1 MKTVCF
7 TNAQNNVKGTSVAL
21 GMFDGVHMG
30 HRRIITAAK
39 NKSTELGVPSA
50 VLLFS
55 RSPRKAPVLL
65 SLNERLR
72 EIEALGIDVVYVYDF
87 EEIAHLTPEQF
98 VLEELVGKLSV
109 RAVSVG
115 YNYRFGKGASG
126 DAETMRSLCAD
137 NGVACHVSNAVMHLG
152 EGISSSRI
160 RTLLKE
166 GNVELANELL
176 TYPYYICSE
185 VVHGKEL
192 GRNMGLPTINQY
204 FCENHAEM
212 AHGIY
217 YTKTYVDGKAYIS
230 VSNLGV
236 RPTVE
241 NTEVINLETHIIGFD
256 GNLYGKEVKV
266 EFYGKGRGEMRFD
279 SVDALRCE
287 VMRDVERAKEFF
299 LEVAECRKTE

>member
-7 TNAQNNVKGTSVAL
+7 TNAKNDVKGTSVAL
-21 GMFDGVHMG
+21 GMFDGVHLG

-55 RSPRKAPVLL
+55 RSPRRAPMLL
-65 SLNERLR
+65 SLRDRLR
-72 EIEALGIDVVYVYDF
+72 EIEALGIDIVYVYDF
-87 EEIAHLTPEQF
+87 EEISYLSPREF
-98 VLEELVGKLSV
+98 VEKELFCRLGVC
-109 RAVSVG
+109 AVSVG
-115 YNYRFGKGASG
+115 YNYRFGKGAAG
-126 DAETMRSLCAD
+126 DADTMRSLCGERGIECYVAD
-137 NGVACHVSNAVMHLG
+137 AVEYLG
-152 EGISSSRI
+152 ESISSSRI

-166 GNVELANELL
+166 GNVELVNELL

-192 GRNMGLPTINQY
+192 GRNLGLPTINQRICGEY
-204 FCENHAEM
+204 AEM
-212 AHGIY
+212 ARGIY
-217 YTKTYVDGKAYIS
+217 YTKTYVDGKVYIS

-241 NTEVINLETHIIGFD
+241 NTEQINLETHILDFD
-256 GNLYGKEVKV
+256 GDLYGKEVKV

-279 SVDALRCE
+279 SVDELRRE
-287 VMRDVERAKEFF
+287 VMLDIRRAKEFF
-299 LEVAECRKTE
+299 GV